1 MHPFIEASRELGM
14 IGLRGILEFDMDPTA
29 EPDPDNAGGGN
40 EAMVTLPSAEGFFY
54 ALCSNLHSP
63 EQNVLITIRPAPL
76 MMF

>member
-1 MHPFIEASRELGM
+1 M
-14 IGLRGILEFDMDPTA
+14 IGLRGILGKYSDPTA

-63 EQNVLITIRPAPL
+63 AQNLLVAIRPAPL
-76 MMF
+76 MMFEPIRRKR